1 VDLGVIL
8 ARALCASSW
17 NNSRVSDSASITVD
31 KSVDLRPITEADVGR
46 VAQFLHE
53 QLNGR
58 ITASTWASAIRP
70 PWKAAF
76 PNHGFMLVSG
86 EHVLGAYLAFYSQR
100 LVQGRKEKFCNLA
113 AWCVAETHRSHGI
126 RLLRAML
133 AQDGYTFTD
142 LSPSG
147 NVVPLNVRLNFEH
160 LDTATSLVPN
170 WPWPEWLSG
179 TRVISD
185 PVAIERTLSGRDL
198 EIYRDHAHAIAAR
211 HLLVQ
216 RNGETCYV
224 IFRRDRRK
232 GLPFFASLL
241 HVSNPALFR
250 KSARHFFSYLLT
262 RCGIVATLVEERV
275 VLYRPRLSIPLRA
288 PRPKMF
294 RSSRV
299 QSNQVDYLYSELTC
313 VPW

>member
-1 VDLGVIL
+1 
-8 ARALCASSW
+8 
-17 NNSRVSDSASITVD
+17 VSDSASIAVDKTVD
-31 KSVDLRPITEADVGR
+31 LCPITGADVGR

-70 PWKAAF
+70 PWMPAS

-100 LVQGRKEKFCNLA
+100 TVEGRIEKFCNLA
-113 AWCVAETHRSHGI
+113 AWCVAETHRSHGM

-160 LDTATSLVPN
+160 LDTATSMVPN
-170 WPWPEWLSG
+170 WPWPRWLSG

-185 PVAIERTLSGRDL
+185 PAVIGRTLSGRDL
-198 EIYRDHAHAIAAR
+198 EIYRDHAKAVAAR
-211 HLLVQ
+211 HLLLL

-241 HVSNPALFR
+241 HVSNPTLFQ
-250 KSARHFFSYLLT
+250 KSARHIYSHLLT
-262 RCGIVATLVEERV
+262 RFGILATLVEKRV
-275 VLYRPRLSIPLRA
+275 ALYRPRLSIPLRA

-299 QSNQVDYLYSELTC
+299 PSNQVDYLYSELTC